1 MAPPRNRRPGFSRR
15 IQFGLFIGYVIA
27 VIGVVCALALVMLS
41 RLDPVGFSALRA
53 LALDASAPMTAGG
66 RSVIRGIQNTENNI
80 TAYFQA
86 GSQNQALRA
95 EMAQARRELIHAQTL
110 HRQNIQFRKMLKLIE
125 HDSETVVTA
134 RLIGSSLSSARRFG
148 TLAAGAQNGVRPEQP
163 VISVDGLVGRV
174 LEVGNSASRILLL
187 TDPESTV
194 PVRLTRSG
202 TAALARGRGDG
213 RLRITSLLPG
223 ARPFRKG
230 DVVTTSGTGGLYP
243 PDVPVAVITE
253 VEGDTATAWPL
264 ANPAT
269 VDFAVVRKPYQPPLP
284 PSRLEEPPSK

>member
-15 IQFGLFIGYVIA
+15 IQFGLFIGYVVA
-27 VIGVVCALALVMLS
+27 VVGAVCAIGLVMLS
-41 RLDPVGFSALRA
+41 RLDPDGFRTLRA
-53 LALDASAPMTAGG
+53 AALDVTAPVTGAGRG
-66 RSVIRGIQNTENNI
+66 VIRGFQNVENGI
-80 TAYFQA
+80 TDYFRA
-86 GSQNQALRA
+86 GSQNEALRK
-95 EMAQARRELIHAQTL
+95 EMASARRKLIEAQTL
-110 HRQNIQFRKMLKLIE
+110 RRQNAQLRRLLKLVE

-148 TLAAGAQNGVRPEQP
+148 TLAAGARDGVRPGQP
-163 VISVDGLVGRV
+163 VISTDGLVGRV

-187 TDPESTV
+187 TDGESTV
-194 PVRLTRSG
+194 PVRLIRSG

-213 RLRITSLLPG
+213 RLLITSLLPG

-253 VEGDTATAWPL
+253 VDGDSALAWPL

-269 VDFAVVRKPYQPPLP
+269 VDFAVVQKPYQPPLP
-284 PSRLEEPPSK
+284 PSRLDTPPA